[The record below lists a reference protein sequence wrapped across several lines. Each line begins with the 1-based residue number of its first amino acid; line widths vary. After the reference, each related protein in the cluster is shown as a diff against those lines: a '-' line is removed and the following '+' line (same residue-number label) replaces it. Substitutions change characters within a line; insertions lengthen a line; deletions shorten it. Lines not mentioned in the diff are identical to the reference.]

1 MPRTG
6 VSKGARPLKVNDRV
20 PYVFVETSKKNALM
34 GDRIEHVDYVRAAI
48 EGGGGGLRI
57 DTKLYIQNQ
66 IMKPCLQLLGIAL
79 EQLPGYVARPE
90 LSGPRAMDA
99 QLVAKAGNRKKARE
113 RLDTLREREVERLI
127 FDPVLALPVFR
138 ERDNRC
144 NKQSA
149 ITSFFSTSFSP
160 RGAGGA
166 SPPAEP

>member
-1 MPRTG
+1 
-6 VSKGARPLKVNDRV
+6 VNDRV

-34 GDRIEHVDYVRAAI
+34 GDRIEHVDYVRAHEYKA
-48 EGGGGGLRI
+48 GGGGGGCGGGGARV

-66 IMKPCLQLLGIAL
+66 LMKPCTQLLAIAL
-79 EQLPGYVARPE
+79 EQLPGYQPRPE

-113 RLDTLREREVERLI
+113 RLDTLREREVEKLV

-144 NKQSA
+144 NKQQA
-149 ITSFFSTSFSP
+149 ITSFFKST
-160 RGAGGA
+160 
-166 SPPAEP
+166 